1 MKTIS
6 RKTIRNTSTRP
17 VTSWQNC
24 RMKTLSSHWHRFR
37 RSYHVFTVNFSDRHL
52 NNMEDEIEFLVS
64 APPLSTWVRNW
75 LFQIK
80 IKTYRRIRNTS
91 TDTKKPYGKDREMDI
106 LCCYEKHKTRYISRE
121 NRRSKLGKWLWLKK
135 MNKME
140 HTRILES
147 SKTYIP
153 EKNIKVRALKQ
164 RWEGLLRTSGAGS
177 ICIWVSLLFY
187 ATSSISNTECE
198 AEKTQNLRNPFMI
211 ARIKIHDLPRDNG
224 VEP

>member
-24 RMKTLSSHWHRFR
+24 WMKTLSSHWHRFR

-106 LCCYEKHKTRYISRE
+106 LCCYEKHKSRYIARE

-164 RWEGLLRTSGAGS
+164 SAERAYLERVVQGLFAFELACYFTPPAQYQTLNVKLRKPK
-177 ICIWVSLLFY
+177 ILEILLWLH
-187 ATSSISNTECE
+187 E
-198 AEKTQNLRNPFMI
+198 
-211 ARIKIHDLPRDNG
+211 
-224 VEP
+224 